1 LKNNPRVSIITVCFN
16 SAKTIEDTIKSVLTQ
31 TYKNIEYIIIDGGS
45 TDNTLEIIQQYKDDI
60 AVIVCEKDNGLYD
73 AINKGIGLATGEIVA
88 NLNSDDF
95 YIDNNVIGD
104 VVAKFEQEKT
114 ALLYSDLYYVEAE
127 NTDKVTRYWKSGIY
141 TKGAFYKGWMPPH
154 PTFFV
159 KKEVYDKYGVFNLQ
173 LKSAADYEIMLRF
186 IHKYECTVSYLNR
199 VTVRMRVGG
208 VSNASLANRIKANRE
223 DKLAW
228 KINGLKPKPFTF
240 ILKPLSKI
248 SQFLNKN
255 HHKQKTP

>member
-1 LKNNPRVSIITVCFN
+1 MKNNQKVTVITVCYN

-31 TYKNIEYIIIDGGS
+31 NYNNIEYIIIDGCS
-45 TDNTLEIIQQYKDDI
+45 TDNTLDIINQYKNEI
-60 AVIVCEKDNGLYD
+60 AVIVSEKDNGLYD
-73 AINKGIGLATGEIVA
+73 AINKGIGLASGDIVA

-95 YIDNNVIGD
+95 YIDENVITD
-104 VVAKFEQEKT
+104 VAAKFDKENT
-114 ALLYSDLYYVEAE
+114 DLLYTDLYYVEEE
-127 NTDKVTRYWKSGIY
+127 NTDKVTRYWQSGAY

-159 KKEVYDKYGVFNLQ
+159 KKSIYKKYGVFNLK

-228 KINGLKPKPFTF
+228 RINGLKPKPFTF

-248 SQFLNKN
+248 SQFFNKN
-255 HHKQKTP
+255 NCK

>member
-1 LKNNPRVSIITVCFN
+1 MQPKVSIITVCYN
-16 SAKTIEDTIKSVLTQ
+16 SSKTIEDTIKSVLSQ
-31 TYKNIEYIIIDGGS
+31 NYKNIEYVIIDGLS
-45 TDNTLEIIQQYKDDI
+45 TDNTLEIINNYKKDI
-60 AVIVCEKDNGLYD
+60 AIIVSEKDKGLYD
-73 AINKGIGLATGEIVA
+73 AINKGIELASGEIIA

-95 YIDNNVIGD
+95 YIDKNVISD
-104 VVAKFEQEKT
+104 VVEKFKKENT
-114 ALLYSDLYYVEAE
+114 DLLYTDLYYVEEE
-127 NTDKVTRYWKSGIY
+127 NTDKVTRYWKSGAY
-141 TKGAFYKGWMPPH
+141 KKGAFYKGWMPPH

-159 KKEVYDKYGVFNLQ
+159 KKEIYNKYGVFNLK
-173 LKSAADYEIMLRF
+173 LKSAADYEIMLRL

-240 ILKPLSKI
+240 ILKPLSKLN
-248 SQFLNKN
+248 QFFSKG
-255 HHKQKTP
+255 